1 MSSMS
6 VSLVIYLRVSFKYGE
21 CDYEVR
27 YNHIVAVEINKA
39 TGSDLYNGHCLETG
53 TKICYTLKTLL
64 WTIASSILGQ
74 GLDAH

>member
-6 VSLVIYLRVSFKYGE
+6 VSLVIYLRVSFKYGG

-64 WTIASSILGQ
+64 
-74 GLDAH
+74 